1 MTAPAEPP
9 YPHVQRFVEHLV
21 SEVMS
26 DRCTLVAESA
36 VTPRNRGRCE
46 EPAVAIRWEDGYA
59 DDVCDNHAAA
69 AVRRGAL
76 VVRPKRH
83 NGEPS
88 T

>member
-1 MTAPAEPP
+1 MSAPAEHTPQ
-9 YPHVQRFVEHLV
+9 HVERFVEHLV
-21 SEVMS
+21 SEVMG
-26 DRCTLVAESA
+26 DHCALVAESG
-36 VTPRNRGRCE
+36 VTPRNRGRCA

-59 DDVCDNHAAA
+59 DDVCENHATAA
-69 AVRRGAL
+69 ARRGAL